1 VTKVKYHT
9 RKPSTVVVATTAAS
23 LLLAACS
30 AGSGPGTG
38 SDGGEGSATSD
49 EQLVVGLVAEPANLD
64 FTTTDGA
71 AIPQALLYNVYE
83 NLVEVD
89 QGGEIVPALAES
101 WEVSEDRTTY
111 TFQLVEGAT
120 FSNGE
125 EFTAEDA
132 KFSIEQVQQDWTIS
146 LKAAMDVVESVQA
159 VSPTELEVT
168 LKQPSNDWLYRMTTR
183 IGAMFDEQ
191 GVQDLANDPVG
202 TGPYDVSERV
212 RGDSLTLSRNDD
224 YWGEAPYFESVT
236 LKYFKDPTALNNALL
251 SDTIDVIGTV
261 QSPESLDQFES
272 NDEYQVIEGTTNG
285 EVVLSMN
292 NESGPMANEQV
303 RQAVRQAIDHQALVD
318 TCWAGRGE
326 LIGSMVPPTDPWY
339 EDLTDT
345 YPYDPDAAR
354 DLLEQSGEASETI
367 RLRLPSLPYA
377 TSCGTVVKSQLEE
390 VGFTVE
396 LDQLE
401 FPAAWLSTVFTN
413 ADYDMSIVAHV
424 EPRDMGAV
432 FGDPDY
438 YTKYGTQ
445 EFQDLLAQA
454 DQGSVEE
461 QVELTQDAAQLL
473 SEDAAADWLFLLP
486 NLIVAEADITGLP
499 ENAISESFDVTELGR
514 ES

>member
-1 VTKVKYHT
+1 MTKVKHHT
-9 RKPSTVVVATTAAS
+9 RKPSTVVAATAAAS
-23 LLLAACS
+23 LLLASCS
-30 AGSGPGTG
+30 AGSGPGND
-38 SDGGEGSATSD
+38 SSEGSGTSD

-89 QGGEIVPALAES
+89 QEGEIVPGLAES
-101 WEVSEDRTTY
+101 WEVSDDGTTY

-132 KFSIEQVQQDWTIS
+132 KFSIERVQKDWTIS
-146 LKAAMDVVESVQA
+146 LKAAMDVVESVEA

-236 LKYFKDPTALNNALL
+236 LKYFKDATALNNALL
-251 SDTIDVIGTV
+251 SGTIDVIGTV
-261 QSPESLDQFES
+261 QSPETLEQFES

-303 RQAVRQAIDHQALVD
+303 RQAVRHAIDHDALLD

-354 DLLEQSGEASETI
+354 DLLE
-367 RLRLPSLPYA
+367 
-377 TSCGTVVKSQLEE
+377 
-390 VGFTVE
+390 
-396 LDQLE
+396 
-401 FPAAWLSTVFTN
+401 
-413 ADYDMSIVAHV
+413 
-424 EPRDMGAV
+424 
-432 FGDPDY
+432 
-438 YTKYGTQ
+438 
-445 EFQDLLAQA
+445 
-454 DQGSVEE
+454 
-461 QVELTQDAAQLL
+461 
-473 SEDAAADWLFLLP
+473 
-486 NLIVAEADITGLP
+486 
-499 ENAISESFDVTELGR
+499 
-514 ES
+514 